1 MVVISFHIVFTFS
14 MDTLTEDQEPELS
27 KEKKSYNLCIDQLF
41 FFSVQRAC
49 VRGGAEES
57 YNLN

>member
-41 FFSVQRAC
+41 FFLFREHA
-49 VRGGAEES
+49 
-57 YNLN
+57 